1 MSKLKDLIN
10 KLCPN
15 GVEFLKLNTFA
26 KIYDGTHSTPK
37 YTKSGVKFVSV
48 ENIKNLYG
56 TQKYISQDDFEK
68 YKIKPQV
75 NDVFMTRIGSIGVCE
90 VIEKNEPLAYY
101 VSLALIRPDNEII
114 NSKFLK
120 YAIESLHGQKELRKQ
135 TLVHAVPIK
144 INKNAI
150 GEILIPVPPLS
161 VQEEIVKILDK
172 FTEYNACLARELEL
186 RKKQYAHYSR
196 TLIDSINN
204 YDSKIVSEIC
214 NIVKGK
220 TPIQKARPGK
230 YPLVVTTTVRK
241 SSDEYQFDTEAVCIP
256 LVSSRGHGIAS
267 LNHVYYQSGKF
278 ALGNILCAL
287 IPKDKELIN
296 AKFLYH
302 FFEEMKD
309 ILVVPLMRGG
319 ANVALHMDD
328 IAKIKIPLPPLEV
341 QEKTVKILD
350 KFESLCNDLV
360 HGLPAEIEA
369 RRKQY
374 EFYRDKLLTFEKY

>member
-1 MSKLKDLIN
+1 M
-10 KLCPN
+10 
-15 GVEFLKLNTFA
+15 
-26 KIYDGTHSTPK
+26 
-37 YTKSGVKFVSV
+37 
-48 ENIKNLYG
+48 
-56 TQKYISQDDFEK
+56 
-68 YKIKPQV
+68 
-75 NDVFMTRIGSIGVCE
+75 
-90 VIEKNEPLAYY
+90 
-101 VSLALIRPDNEII
+101 
-114 NSKFLK
+114 
-120 YAIESLHGQKELRKQ
+120 
-135 TLVHAVPIK
+135 
-144 INKNAI
+144 
-150 GEILIPVPPLS
+150 
-161 VQEEIVKILDK
+161 
-172 FTEYNACLARELEL
+172 
-186 RKKQYAHYSR
+186 
-196 TLIDSINN
+196 
-204 YDSKIVSEIC
+204 
-214 NIVKGK
+214 
-220 TPIQKARPGK
+220 
-230 YPLVVTTTVRK
+230 RK